1 MHALANL
8 PKMKIG
14 PEGTWTIAT
23 GKTIDNRSYSGTAQ
37 IHPMGKIYTV
47 AWLTTLG
54 DYSGLAFFEDDYL
67 FAGGSMEQGYGIALY
82 KINQDGTLD
91 GKWVT
96 SSSRGLVDWER
107 AVNGTPGKLEGSYEI
122 SGFSTKSGR
131 NYQGKLDIRQLGE
144 TYQVTWLG
152 KTEYQ
157 GIGLRMGDWLFA
169 CWGEGKTY
177 SHAYKI
183 QGNRAQGYWAYG
195 EQSATGE
202 EVLERIC

>member
-1 MHALANL
+1 MHALANI

-23 GKTIDNRSYSGTAQ
+23 GKTIDERPYSGTVQ
-37 IHPMGKIYTV
+37 IYPMGKIYTV

-54 DYSGLAFFEDDYL
+54 DYSGLAFFEDGYL
-67 FAGGSMEQGYGIALY
+67 FAGGSMEQSYGIALY

-91 GKWVT
+91 GKWMT
-96 SSSRGLVDWER
+96 SSSRGSVDWER
-107 AVNGTPGKLEGSYEI
+107 AVNGTPGKLEGSYNI
-122 SGFSTKSGR
+122 SGFSRTSGG

-144 TYQVTWLG
+144 TYQVTWLTG
-152 KTEYQ
+152 TEYQ
-157 GIGLRMGDWLFA
+157 GIGLRMGDWLLA
-169 CWGEGKTY
+169 CWGEGDVF

-183 QGNRAQGYWAYG
+183 QGNRAQGRWGHA

-202 EVLERIC
+202 EVLDRIC